1 MNSLVNNMNKEQS
14 EAVRTTEGP
23 LLIMAG
29 AGSGKTRVLTH
40 RIAYLLDEKD
50 VSPYNILAITFTN
63 KAAKEMKER
72 VEQLVGEEA
81 QVIWMSTFHSMCVRI
96 LRRDADRIGIE
107 RNFTIIDPTDQ
118 KSVIKDVLK
127 NENIDSKR
135 FEPRMFIGAISNLK
149 NELKTPE
156 DAINEANDFHSQ
168 MVATV
173 YSGYQRQLTRNEAL
187 DFDDLIMKTIQLFE
201 RIPDAL
207 EYYQNKFQYIHVD
220 EYQDTNKAQ
229 YTLVK
234 LLASKFKNLCVVG
247 DSDQSIYG
255 WRGAD
260 IQNILSFEE
269 DYPDAKTIFLEQN
282 YRSTK
287 TILTAA
293 NEVIKHN
300 SERKPKG
307 LWTANTGGEKIKY
320 YEAMT
325 ERDEAEYV
333 VREIMKHRKAG
344 KDYSDMAI
352 LYRTNAQS
360 RVLEETFMKSNL
372 PYTMVGGQ
380 KFYDRKEIKDLLSYL
395 RVVANSNDEISLQ
408 RIINV
413 PKRGIG
419 PSSVEKIQRYA
430 NDSNI
435 SMFDA
440 LAEVDFI
447 GLSKKVTQ
455 ECIKFYELI
464 QNLIKEQEFLEAS
477 EIVVEILDKS
487 GYRDMLER
495 EQTLE
500 SRSRLENIDEFMS
513 VPKDYEENTPLEE
526 QSLINFLTD
535 LSLVADIDEAQIESG
550 VTLMTMHSAKGLEF
564 PIVFLMGMEESLFPH
579 IRAIKSDDD
588 HEMEEERRICYVA
601 ITRAEEVLYITHATS
616 RMLYGRSQSNMP
628 SRFLREIPEELLET
642 PSKQQRQTVTPKTSS
657 KQPKRGF
664 SKRTTSSKKQVSASD
679 WKIGDKVTHKS
690 WGEGMVSNVN
700 EKNGSVELDII
711 FKSEGP
717 KRLLAQFAPIEKKED

>member
-14 EAVRTTEGP
+14 EAVRTTGGP

-430 NDSNI
+430 NDNNI

-464 QNLIKEQEFLEAS
+464 QNLIKEQEFLEVS

-628 SRFLREIPEELLET
+628 SRFLREIPEDLLET
-642 PSKQQRQTVTPKTSS
+642 PSKQQRQTITPKTSS

>member
-1 MNSLVNNMNKEQS
+1 
-14 EAVRTTEGP
+14 
-23 LLIMAG
+23 
-29 AGSGKTRVLTH
+29 
-40 RIAYLLDEKD
+40 
-50 VSPYNILAITFTN
+50 
-63 KAAKEMKER
+63 
-72 VEQLVGEEA
+72 
-81 QVIWMSTFHSMCVRI
+81 
-96 LRRDADRIGIE
+96 
-107 RNFTIIDPTDQ
+107 
-118 KSVIKDVLK
+118 
-127 NENIDSKR
+127 
-135 FEPRMFIGAISNLK
+135 
-149 NELKTPE
+149 
-156 DAINEANDFHSQ
+156 
-168 MVATV
+168 
-173 YSGYQRQLTRNEAL
+173 
-187 DFDDLIMKTIQLFE
+187 
-201 RIPDAL
+201 
-207 EYYQNKFQYIHVD
+207 
-220 EYQDTNKAQ
+220 
-229 YTLVK
+229 
-234 LLASKFKNLCVVG
+234 
-247 DSDQSIYG
+247 
-255 WRGAD
+255 
-260 IQNILSFEE
+260 
-269 DYPDAKTIFLEQN
+269 
-282 YRSTK
+282 
-287 TILTAA
+287 
-293 NEVIKHN
+293 
-300 SERKPKG
+300 
-307 LWTANTGGEKIKY
+307 
-320 YEAMT
+320 
-325 ERDEAEYV
+325 
-333 VREIMKHRKAG
+333 MKHRKAG

-372 PYTMVGGQ
+372 PYTMFGGQ

-430 NDSNI
+430 NDNNI

-464 QNLIKEQEFLEAS
+464 QNLIKEQEFLEVS

-628 SRFLREIPEELLET
+628 SRFLREIPEDLLET
-642 PSKQQRQTVTPKTSS
+642 PSKQQRQTITPKTST

>member
-1 MNSLVNNMNKEQS
+1 MNALVKNMNSEQS

-63 KAAKEMKER
+63 KAAKEMKAR
-72 VEQLVGEEA
+72 VEHLVGEEA

-127 NENIDSKR
+127 SENIDSKR

-156 DAINEANDFHSQ
+156 DAQKEANDFHSQ

-173 YSGYQRQLTRNEAL
+173 YKGYQRQLSRNEAL
-187 DFDDLIMKTIQLFE
+187 DFDDLIMTTINLFE
-201 RIPDAL
+201 RVPETL

-234 LLASKFKNLCVVG
+234 LLANKFKNLCVVG

-269 DYPDAKTIFLEQN
+269 YYPEAKTIFLEQN

-287 TILTAA
+287 NILNAA

-307 LWTANTGGEKIKY
+307 LWTANSGGDKIQY

-333 VREIMKHRKAG
+333 VKEIMKHQRSG
-344 KDYSDMAI
+344 KKYSEMAI

-360 RVLEETFMKSNL
+360 RVLEETFMKSNI

-395 RVVANSNDEISLQ
+395 RVIANSNDDISLQ

-419 PSSVEKIQRYA
+419 PSSVEKIQTYA
-430 NDSNI
+430 LQNNI

-455 ECIKFYELI
+455 ECISFYEMI
-464 QNLIKEQEFLEAS
+464 QNLIKEQEFLEIS
-477 EIVVEILDKS
+477 EIVDEVLQKS
-487 GYRDMLER
+487 GYRDMLDR
-495 EQTLE
+495 EQSIE
-500 SRSRLENIDEFMS
+500 SRSRLENLDEFMS

-535 LSLVADIDEAQIESG
+535 LSLVADIDEADTQNG

-564 PIVFLMGMEESLFPH
+564 PIVFIMGMEESLFPH
-579 IRAIKSDDD
+579 IRAIKSEDD

-601 ITRAEEVLYITHATS
+601 ITRAEELLYITNATT
-616 RMLYGRSQSNMP
+616 RMLFGRSQSNMP
-628 SRFLREIPEELLET
+628 SRFLKEIPEDLLDSHT
-642 PSKQQRQTVTPKTSS
+642 GQKRQTIYPKS
-657 KQPKRGF
+657 QPKRGF
-664 SKRTTSSKKQVSASD
+664 SKRTTSTKKQVSSSD
-679 WKIGDKVTHKS
+679 WKVGDKVMHKA

-717 KRLLAQFAPIEKKED
+717 KRLLAQFAPITKKEDS

>member
-1 MNSLVNNMNKEQS
+1 MNALVKNMNSEQS

-63 KAAKEMKER
+63 KAAKEMKAR
-72 VEQLVGEEA
+72 VEHLVGEEA

-127 NENIDSKR
+127 SENIDSKR

-156 DAINEANDFHSQ
+156 DAQKEANDFHSQ

-173 YSGYQRQLTRNEAL
+173 YKGYQRQLSRNEAL
-187 DFDDLIMKTIQLFE
+187 DFDDLIMTTINLFE
-201 RIPDAL
+201 RVPETL

-234 LLASKFKNLCVVG
+234 LLANKFKNLCVVG

-269 DYPDAKTIFLEQN
+269 DYPEAKTIFLEQN

-287 TILTAA
+287 NILNAA

-307 LWTANTGGEKIKY
+307 LWTANSGGDKIQY

-333 VREIMKHRKAG
+333 VKEIMKHQRSG
-344 KDYSDMAI
+344 KKYSEMAI

-360 RVLEETFMKSNL
+360 RVLEETFMKSNI

-395 RVVANSNDEISLQ
+395 RVIANSNDDISLQ

-419 PSSVEKIQRYA
+419 PSSVEKIQTYA
-430 NDSNI
+430 LQNNI

-455 ECIKFYELI
+455 ECISFYEMI
-464 QNLIKEQEFLEAS
+464 QNLIKEQEFLEIS
-477 EIVVEILDKS
+477 EIVDEVLQKS
-487 GYRDMLER
+487 GYRDMLDR
-495 EQTLE
+495 EQSIE
-500 SRSRLENIDEFMS
+500 SRSRLENLDEFMS

-535 LSLVADIDEAQIESG
+535 LSLVADIDEADTQNG

-564 PIVFLMGMEESLFPH
+564 PIVFIMGMEESLFPH
-579 IRAIKSDDD
+579 IRAIKSEDD

-601 ITRAEEVLYITHATS
+601 ITRAEELLYITNATT
-616 RMLYGRSQSNMP
+616 RMLFGRSQSNMP
-628 SRFLREIPEELLET
+628 SRFLKEIPEDLLDSHT
-642 PSKQQRQTVTPKTSS
+642 GQKRQTIYPKS
-657 KQPKRGF
+657 QPKRGF
-664 SKRTTSSKKQVSASD
+664 SKRTTSTKKQVSSSD
-679 WKIGDKVTHKS
+679 WKVGDKVMHKA

-700 EKNGSVELDII
+700 EKKWICRVGYYI
-711 FKSEGP
+711 
-717 KRLLAQFAPIEKKED
+717 

>member
-1 MNSLVNNMNKEQS
+1 MNSLVKNMNKEQS

-149 NELKTPE
+149 NELKTPD
-156 DAINEANDFHSQ
+156 DAQKEANDFHSQ

-173 YSGYQRQLTRNEAL
+173 YKGYQRQLSRNEAL
-187 DFDDLIMKTIQLFE
+187 DFDDLIMTTIHLFE
-201 RIPDAL
+201 RVPDAL
-207 EYYQNKFQYIHVD
+207 ECYQNKFQYIHVD

-229 YTLVK
+229 YTLIK
-234 LLASKFKNLCVVG
+234 LLAKKFKNLCVVG

-269 DYPDAKTIFLEQN
+269 DYPKAKTIFLEQN

-287 TILTAA
+287 NILNAA
-293 NEVIKHN
+293 NEVIKNN

-307 LWTANTGGEKIKY
+307 LWTANTGGDKIQY

-333 VREIMKHRKAG
+333 VKEIMKHQLNG
-344 KDYSDMAI
+344 KKYSDMAI

-360 RVLEETFMKSNL
+360 RVLEETFMKSNI

-395 RVVANSNDEISLQ
+395 RVIANSNDDISLQ

-419 PSSVEKIQRYA
+419 PSSVEKIQTYA
-430 NDSNI
+430 VQNNI

-455 ECIKFYELI
+455 ECMSFYEMI
-464 QNLIKEQEFLEAS
+464 QNLIKEQEFLEVS
-477 EIVVEILDKS
+477 EIVEEVLQKS
-487 GYRDMLER
+487 GYREMLDR
-495 EQTLE
+495 EQSIE
-500 SRSRLENIDEFMS
+500 SRSRLENLDEFMS

-526 QSLINFLTD
+526 QSLVNFLTD
-535 LSLVADIDEAQIESG
+535 LSLVADIDEADTQSG
-550 VTLMTMHSAKGLEF
+550 VTMMTMHSAKGLEF
-564 PIVFLMGMEESLFPH
+564 PIVFIMGMEESLFPH

-601 ITRAEEVLYITHATS
+601 ITRAEELLYITNATT
-616 RMLYGRSQSNMP
+616 RMLFGRSQSNMP
-628 SRFLREIPEELLET
+628 SRFLKEIPEDLLESHT
-642 PSKQQRQTVTPKTSS
+642 GSQRQSILQPKA
-657 KQPKRGF
+657 KPHQKRGF
-664 SKRTTSSKKQVSASD
+664 SKRTTSSKKQVVSSD
-679 WKIGDKVTHKS
+679 WKVGDKVIHKA

-700 EKNGSVELDII
+700 AKNGSLELDII

>member
-1 MNSLVNNMNKEQS
+1 MNALVKNMNSEQS

-63 KAAKEMKER
+63 KAAKEMKAR
-72 VEQLVGEEA
+72 VEHLVGEEA

-127 NENIDSKR
+127 SENIDSKR

-156 DAINEANDFHSQ
+156 DAQKEANDFHSQ

-173 YSGYQRQLTRNEAL
+173 YKGYQRQLSRNEAL
-187 DFDDLIMKTIQLFE
+187 DFDDLIMTTINLFE
-201 RIPDAL
+201 RVPETL

-234 LLASKFKNLCVVG
+234 LLANKFKNLCVVG

-269 DYPDAKTIFLEQN
+269 DYPEAKTIFLEQN

-287 TILTAA
+287 NILNAA

-307 LWTANTGGEKIKY
+307 LWTANSGGDKIQY

-333 VREIMKHRKAG
+333 VKEIMKHQRSG
-344 KDYSDMAI
+344 KKYSEMAI

-360 RVLEETFMKSNL
+360 RVLEETFMKSNI

-395 RVVANSNDEISLQ
+395 RIIANSNDDISLQ

-419 PSSVEKIQRYA
+419 PSSVEKIQTYA
-430 NDSNI
+430 LQNNI

-455 ECIKFYELI
+455 ECISFYEMI
-464 QNLIKEQEFLEAS
+464 QNLIKEQEFLEIS
-477 EIVVEILDKS
+477 EIVDEVLQKS
-487 GYRDMLER
+487 GYRDMLDR
-495 EQTLE
+495 EQSIE
-500 SRSRLENIDEFMS
+500 SRSRLENLDEFMS

-535 LSLVADIDEAQIESG
+535 LSLVADIDEADTQNG

-564 PIVFLMGMEESLFPH
+564 PIVFIMGMEESLFPH
-579 IRAIKSDDD
+579 IRAIKSEDD

-601 ITRAEEVLYITHATS
+601 ITRAEELLYITNATT
-616 RMLYGRSQSNMP
+616 RMLFGRSQSNMP
-628 SRFLREIPEELLET
+628 SRFLKEIPEDLLDSHT
-642 PSKQQRQTVTPKTSS
+642 GQKRQTIYPKS
-657 KQPKRGF
+657 QPKRGF
-664 SKRTTSSKKQVSASD
+664 SKRTTSTKKQVSSSD
-679 WKIGDKVTHKS
+679 WKVGDKVMHKA

-717 KRLLAQFAPIEKKED
+717 KRLLAQFAPITKKEDS

>member
-1 MNSLVNNMNKEQS
+1 MNALLNHMNTEQS
-14 EAVRTTEGP
+14 EAVKTTEGP

-50 VSPYNILAITFTN
+50 VSPYNVLAITFTN
-63 KAAKEMKER
+63 KAAREMKER
-72 VEQLVGEEA
+72 VQKLVGDQAE
-81 QVIWMSTFHSMCVRI
+81 VIWMSTFHSMCVRI

-127 NENIDSKR
+127 NENIDSKK

-149 NELKTPE
+149 NELKTPA
-156 DAINEANDFHSQ
+156 DAQKEATDYHSQ

-173 YSGYQRQLTRNEAL
+173 YSGYQRQLSRNEAL
-187 DFDDLIMKTIQLFE
+187 DFDDLIMTTINLFE
-201 RIPDAL
+201 RVPEVL

-260 IQNILSFEE
+260 IQNILSFEK
-269 DYPDAKTIFLEQN
+269 DYPEANTIFLEQN

-287 TILTAA
+287 TILNAA
-293 NEVIKHN
+293 NEVIKNN

-307 LWTANTGGEKIKY
+307 LWTANTNGEKIHY

-325 ERDEAEYV
+325 ERDEFV
-333 VREIMKHRKAG
+333 IREIMKHQRNG
-344 KDYSDMAI
+344 KKYQDMAI

-360 RVLEETFMKSNL
+360 RVLEETFMKSNM

-395 RVVANSNDEISLQ
+395 RIIANSNDDISLQ

-413 PKRGIG
+413 PKRGVG
-419 PSSVEKIQRYA
+419 PSSVEKVQNYA
-430 NDSNI
+430 LQNNI

-440 LAEVDFI
+440 LGEADFI

-455 ECIKFYELI
+455 ECLNFYELI
-464 QNLIKEQEFLEAS
+464 QSLIKEQEFLEIH
-477 EIVVEILDKS
+477 EIVDEVLQKS
-487 GYRDMLER
+487 GYREMLER
-495 EQTLE
+495 ENTLE

-535 LSLVADIDEAQIESG
+535 LSLVADIDEADTENG

-564 PIVFLMGMEESLFPH
+564 PIVFIMGMEESLFPH
-579 IRAIKSDDD
+579 IRAIKSEDD
-588 HEMEEERRICYVA
+588 HEMQEERRICYVA

-616 RMLYGRSQSNMP
+616 RMLFGRPQSNMP
-628 SRFLREIPEELLET
+628 SRFLKEIPESLLENH
-642 PSKQQRQTVTPKTSS
+642 SSGKRQTIQPKA
-657 KQPKRGF
+657 KPFAKRGF
-664 SKRTTSSKKQVSASD
+664 SQRTTSTKKQVSSSD
-679 WKIGDKVTHKS
+679 WNVGDKVMHKA

-700 EKNGSVELDII
+700 EKNGSIELDII
-711 FKSEGP
+711 FKSQGP